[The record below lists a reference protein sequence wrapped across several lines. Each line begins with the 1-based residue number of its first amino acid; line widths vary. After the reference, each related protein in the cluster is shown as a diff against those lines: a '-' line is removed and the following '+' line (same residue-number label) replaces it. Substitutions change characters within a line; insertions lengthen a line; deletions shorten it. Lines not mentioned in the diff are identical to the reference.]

1 MNYIWEKLMPHR
13 GHEIECVCYGEWDNP
28 MDICIECATCNE
40 ILISAE
46 DFEFENED

>member
-28 MDICIECATCNE
+28 MDICIECITCNE
-40 ILISAE
+40 VLISAE
-46 DFEFENED
+46 DFEIENEI

>member
-13 GHEIECVCYGEWDNP
+13 GHEIECV
-28 MDICIECATCNE
+28 TCNE